1 MDLPGVIRDL
11 PGEMIPEGLAAV
23 HGYRDRLSKLAFEQR
38 CAENAAYC
46 RRVAALYCLY
56 RTMYAD
62 AEAELLGLPADVE
75 ISDLRARQ
83 RDLRLR
89 ETELQAQVSVVLRVG
104 ASAADR
110 AVEEAVGFVERL
122 PRVFGLIAAGV
133 ISVPGGREALARS
146 RALGR
151 AQVREF
157 DGALA
162 DRLEADARELLAIPA
177 LREFA
182 DLLVARIDPEAA
194 IRRRERSRDDRTVIF
209 RPEEDGLAS
218 AFALLPAE
226 DVAEFERRVDD
237 IIGTVCDQDSRAVS
251 QRRADG
257 LMMLLR
263 GYVTLGCDCG
273 VCEKTEPRAV
283 EEGVEDGVI
292 VRYRALVHVV
302 VNERTLADPEN
313 DESGYLVGHGPITA
327 GHARDLAGR
336 EDAVVREFGDRIT
349 DADTNSTDSAATGAT
364 DGVDVTDSAEV
375 VADADA
381 TADATDTD
389 HTAIEDAA
397 AEGGAPT
404 DDDVF
409 DAEADPGGG
418 AGTGPDAAVLVR
430 ARGSADYRLTA
441 DLVRYL
447 TILYPR
453 CVFPLCT
460 RPARRCEIDHSREYD
475 HVDPARGG
483 RTAANNLQPLCKKHH
498 QLKTAGGWIDARL
511 PDGRILWIT
520 PDGEH
525 IIVDPAGVV
534 LALFPDLKRVSW
546 TAPDL
551 PDPRYRV
558 RNGPTKLQREH
569 RRREQIRQRHRD
581 AAQRLRNPR
590 PPEPPPGRSPSGA
603 GISIIEER
611 LRCVLRAHRAQV
623 RAEIRAERAAVLPE
637 GPTHRRPPEPAHSDD
652 ERPPY

>member
-1 MDLPGVIRDL
+1 M
-11 PGEMIPEGLAAV
+11 
-23 HGYRDRLSKLAFEQR
+23 HGYRDRLSKLMFEQR
-38 CAENAAYC
+38 REENAAYC
-46 RRVAALYCLY
+46 RRVTALYCLY

-62 AEAELLGLPADVE
+62 AEAELLGLPADAE
-75 ISDLRARQ
+75 ISDLRARK

-104 ASAADR
+104 TSAADR

-133 ISVPGGREALARS
+133 ISVQGGREALARS
-146 RALGR
+146 RALVR

-162 DRLEADARELLAIPA
+162 DRLATDPRELLAIPA

-182 DLLVARIDPEAA
+182 DLLVQRIDPEAA
-194 IRRRERSRDDRTVIF
+194 VRRKERSRDDRTVVF
-209 RPEEDGLAS
+209 RSEEDGLAS

-273 VCEKTEPRAV
+273 VCEKTEPRAA

-302 VNERTLADPEN
+302 VNERTLADSEN

-336 EDAVVREFGDRIT
+336 DDAVVREFGERI
-349 DADTNSTDSAATGAT
+349 DTGAPGEPEPECA
-364 DGVDVTDSAEV
+364 DAAGAAEARTADAGGRRSDRTAPD
-375 VADADA
+375 ADADA
-381 TADATDTD
+381 DAADATGTGAADAVD
-389 HTAIEDAA
+389 AGGADAA
-397 AEGGAPT
+397 SNDGAP
-404 DDDVF
+404 
-409 DAEADPGGG
+409 
-418 AGTGPDAAVLVR
+418 LVR

-441 DLVRYL
+441 DLARYL

-460 RPARRCEIDHSREYD
+460 RPARRCEIDHAREYD
-475 HVDPARGG
+475 HADPARGG

-525 IIVDPAGVV
+525 IIVDPAGIV
-534 LALFPDLKRVSW
+534 LRLFPDLTRVEW

-551 PDPRYRV
+551 PDPKYQV

-569 RRREQIRQRHRD
+569 QRREEIRERNR
-581 AAQRLRNPR
+581 AAAERLREPR
-590 PPEPPPGRSPSGA
+590 ADESRPDEPART
-603 GISIIEER
+603 GISIVEER
-611 LRCVLRAHRAQV
+611 LRCVLRTHNQRV
-623 RAEIRAERAAVLPE
+623 RAEVRAERTAMLPAE
-637 GPTHRRPPEPAHSDD
+637 REYRRPPQPAHPDD
-652 ERPPY
+652 EPPPY

>member
-62 AEAELLGLPADVE
+62 AEAELLGLPADAE

-273 VCEKTEPRAV
+273 VCDRTEARAADD
-283 EEGVEDGVI
+283 GVEDGVI

-313 DESGYLVGHGPITA
+313 DESGYLSGYGPITA
-327 GHARDLAGR
+327 AHARDLAGR
-336 EDAVVREFGDRIT
+336 EDAVVREFGERIDT
-349 DADTNSTDSAATGAT
+349 AGTSASESDVTADSGTADSA
-364 DGVDVTDSAEV
+364 
-375 VADADA
+375 
-381 TADATDTD
+381 
-389 HTAIEDAA
+389 DAA
-397 AEGGAPT
+397 DRG
-404 DDDVF
+404 DDL
-409 DAEADPGGG
+409 AADPDVSDVDDPDTAEIAG
-418 AGTGPDAAVLVR
+418 AALVR

-447 TILYPR
+447 TILHPR

-551 PDPRYRV
+551 PDPRARV

-637 GPTHRRPPEPAHSDD
+637 GPTHLRPPEPAHSDD